1 VNRTIITSSIWQS
14 DKVTETVFAPP
25 ANVLYPVQSTRIAV
39 EVNSAVSVLLLASVA
54 VTVLSVKVA
63 EGTVNEQL
71 KSPTLMVWHELGD
84 VSCATSLNSIVTVL
98 VPPNPV
104 PVTVTVCP
112 TGPLVGLMVI
122 AAVTAKFTLLVLVPS
137 VAATAWLPLVEWGT
151 VNEQLK
157 LLELGLG
164 WVQGLGD
171 VVWATPPYVIVMS

>member
-1 VNRTIITSSIWQS
+1 
-14 DKVTETVFAPP
+14 
-25 ANVLYPVQSTRIAV
+25 
-39 EVNSAVSVLLLASVA
+39 
-54 VTVLSVKVA
+54 
-63 EGTVNEQL
+63 
-71 KSPTLMVWHELGD
+71 
-84 VSCATSLNSIVTVL
+84 
-98 VPPNPV
+98 
-104 PVTVTVCP
+104 
-112 TGPLVGLMVI
+112 MVI